1 MSKPKSAEKW
11 AAGQAALLA
20 GRVAWPSMKS
30 VAASLNKIGP
40 KLTKAKADGVL
51 EAISSAETRALFGPV
66 LNLWRE
72 HFPAFEPSSFAI
84 ALRAAG
90 ETARRQREAES
101 VEVVWSGPRP
111 VGAKL
116 RRTDEVLYSLVEAA
130 EFRILLVT
138 FAAYD
143 IPTLKAALLRASK
156 RGVKIQFVLESK
168 SDSDG
173 AVTVNPLKAL
183 GQELGAVADVYH
195 WPMENREK
203 GKTGKPGVLH
213 VKCAVVDGE
222 HLLVSSA
229 NMTGH
234 ALSINMELGL
244 CMHGGSKPA
253 EVEEHFYSLVSDGV
267 LVRIDG

>member
-1 MSKPKSAEKW
+1 MPKSAEKW
-11 AAGQAALLA
+11 AAGQAALLS
-20 GRVAWPSMKS
+20 RQVAWPTMKS
-30 VAASLNKIGP
+30 VAASLSKIGP
-40 KLTKAKADGVL
+40 KLTKATANGVL
-51 EAISSAETRALFGPV
+51 EGISRAETRALFGPV
-66 LNLWRE
+66 FNLWRE
-72 HFPAFEPSSFAI
+72 HYPDFEPSIFAI

-90 ETARRQREAES
+90 ETARRQGEAES

-116 RRTDEVLYSLVEAA
+116 RRTDEVLYSLVEGAK
-130 EFRILLVT
+130 FRILLVT

-143 IPTLKAALLRASK
+143 IPRLKEALLRASK
-156 RGVKIQFVLESK
+156 RGVKIRFILESK
-168 SDSDG
+168 TESEG

-195 WPMENREK
+195 WPMKNRQK
-203 GKTGKPGVLH
+203 GNTGKPGVLH

-244 CMHGGSKPA
+244 CMHGGAKPQ
-253 EVEEHFYSLVSDGV
+253 EVEKHFDTLVSDGV
-267 LVRIDG
+267 LVRLAS